1 MERSV
6 ALRERV
12 RRLNG
17 VRATLRERV
26 QEARQGEDDDIVFGQ
41 DDPRPRSDDVVSAP
55 IRAAAEW
62 AWRILVIGAL
72 VVIVA
77 MVLWDLR
84 VIVFPI
90 IAALFLSALLQPAVR
105 VLRRIGLP
113 RGLAAGIVLI
123 GGLAIIVG
131 IFTAL
136 ANVLTSELGDISL
149 RAQDGVD
156 EIKNWAAD
164 GPLNLSDAQVNQYVQ
179 QATDYVTT
187 NQGALAGGVIAS
199 ATAALEIFSGTLLA
213 LFATLFFLYD
223 GERIW
228 AWIARLFPRQ
238 AERPV
243 LEAGNRAW
251 TVLVSYVR
259 ATIFIAAVD
268 GIGIGIVLAVVGV
281 PLAVPLGALVFFG
294 AFVPIVG
301 ATVTGA
307 VAVLVALVTNGPVAA
322 LIVLAGV
329 IAIQQLEGH
338 ILQPLIMGRFI
349 KIHPL
354 AVVLAVATGA
364 LVAGII
370 GTIIAVPLAA
380 ILKTVLSYFSSLQRG
395 QVPAPAL
402 AGDSVGVPDIA
413 DGDRSQ
419 RLATASPAADPA
431 DDDRAVPVDRD
442 ANQAPTSAPG
452 HAD

>member
-6 ALRERV
+6 AIRDRMRQISEV
-12 RRLNG
+12 RT
-17 VRATLRERV
+17 TLRERV
-26 QEARQGEDDDIVFGQ
+26 VAARQGEDNDIVFVH
-41 DDPRPRSDDVVSAP
+41 DDARPRSDDVVSAP
-55 IRAAAEW
+55 IRGAAEW
-62 AWRILVIGAL
+62 AWRLLVIGAL
-72 VVIVA
+72 VVIIA

-90 IAALFLSALLQPAVR
+90 VASLLLSALLQPAVR
-105 VLRRIGLP
+105 LLRRVGLS
-113 RGLAAGIVLI
+113 RGLAAAIVLI
-123 GGLAIIVG
+123 GGLAVIVG

-136 ANVLTSELGDISL
+136 ANVLTSEFGDISTTL
-149 RAQDGVD
+149 QTGID
-156 EIKNWAAD
+156 EVKDWAAD
-164 GPLNLSDAQVNQYVQ
+164 GPLNLSNAELNQYVQ
-179 QATDYVTT
+179 QATDYVNA
-187 NQGALAGGVIAS
+187 NQGTLAGGLIAS
-199 ATAALEIFSGTLLA
+199 ATAALEILTGTLLA
-213 LFATLFFLYD
+213 LFTTFFFLYD

-228 AWIARLFPRQ
+228 AWIAKMFPRS

-251 TVLVSYVR
+251 VVLVNYVR

-268 GIGIGIVLAVVGV
+268 AVGIGVVLAVVGV
-281 PLAVPLGALVFFG
+281 PLAVPLAALVFFG

-322 LIVLAGV
+322 LIVLLGV

-349 KIHPL
+349 QIHPL

-380 ILKTVLSYFSSLQRG
+380 IVKTVLSYFAALQRG
-395 QVPAPAL
+395 PMIEPPPVAGSVEVPHLDDDPK
-402 AGDSVGVPDIA
+402 AGDHDAVVRTPN
-413 DGDRSQ
+413 
-419 RLATASPAADPA
+419 PAAISNPA
-431 DDDRAVPVDRD
+431 
-442 ANQAPTSAPG
+442 QATNPSI
-452 HAD
+452 